1 MRYLDLCHRTPFSL
15 LVKQMEHKNNNS
27 SLIVLTI
34 LFFLWGFLTCMND
47 ILIPYLKE
55 IFDLKYWQAM
65 LIQFCFF
72 GAYFIGS
79 LTYFLVSLKSGDPIN
94 KIGYKN
100 GIIIGLVLSGLGCFM
115 FYPAAEY
122 GVYTLFLSALFVLGL
137 GFTLL
142 QIVAN
147 PYVSILGKPET
158 ASSRLN
164 MSQAFNSLGTTIA
177 PIFGGYLIYE
187 FFFTEGTEG
196 ASTQIPYA
204 VFGTIF
210 VLLAVMF
217 KFVRLPRFNS
227 ETEVVKGIGALSF
240 PNLSLGTIAIFT
252 YVGAEVTI
260 GSFLINFIG
269 LESIMGLDEVV
280 GKNFLAFYWGGTMI
294 GRFSGALSLSSLEK
308 HKKYALMVL
317 LTVLSF
323 SLIFVISG
331 IDFET
336 VLPYIGIVLLNFL
349 AFLLGKGRPSRTLAL
364 FAAASAL
371 LVLIAILGS
380 GSFAMWALIGVG
392 IFNSIMWSNIFTI
405 AIKNLGKYTSQGSS
419 LLVMAILGAALVPLI
434 QGIIADTIGL
444 QLSFFVPLGCY
455 LYIIFYGFYSP
466 RLIAETPVEE
476 STVGRGASRVPH

>member
-1 MRYLDLCHRTPFSL
+1 MVIIQLTMTQKNHSTSL
-15 LVKQMEHKNNNS
+15 F
-27 SLIVLTI
+27 VLTI

-55 IFDLKYWQAM
+55 IFILKYWQAM

-79 LTYFLVSLKSGDPIN
+79 LTYFLVSLKKGDPIN

-100 GIIIGLVLSGLGCFM
+100 GIIIGLAVSGLGCFM
-115 FYPAAEY
+115 FYPATEFEIY
-122 GVYTLFLSALFVLGL
+122 GLFLSALFILGL

-187 FFFTEGTEG
+187 FFFVEG
-196 ASTQIPYA
+196 AEGDSTKIPY
-204 VFGTIF
+204 VIFGTIF
-210 VLLAVMF
+210 VLLAIVF
-217 KFVRLPRFNS
+217 RFVKLPRFKN
-227 ETEVVKGIGALSF
+227 EEEIVKGIGALRF

-252 YVGAEVTI
+252 YVGAEVAI

-269 LESIMGLDEVV
+269 LENIMGLDEAV
-280 GKNFLAFYWGGTMI
+280 GKNFLAYYWGGTMI
-294 GRFSGALSLSSLEK
+294 GRFSGALSLSNLDNF
-308 HKKYALMVL
+308 KKYALMIV

-323 SLIFVISG
+323 TLIFSISG
-331 IDFET
+331 IEFKT
-336 VLPYIGIVLLNFL
+336 VLPYVGIVGLNFIV
-349 AFLLGKGRPSRTLAL
+349 FLLGKSIPSRTLAL
-364 FAAASAL
+364 FAIVSAG
-371 LVLIAILGS
+371 LVMYAIMGS
-380 GSFAMWALIGVG
+380 GSSAMWALIGVG

-405 AIKNLGKYTSQGSS
+405 AIKGLGKYTSQGSS

-434 QGIIADTIGL
+434 QGIMADTLGL
-444 QLSFFVPLGCY
+444 QFSFIVPFVCY

-466 RLIAETPVEE
+466 RLIKTDDSLEKIEPNKVK
-476 STVGRGASRVPH
+476 SLSK